1 MVSEIFL
8 SQLGTKLAILTMNC
22 YNKIR
27 IDYTMLQQ
35 IQRPLTTQRPQ
46 TTASLTQTM
55 NLLHLTS
62 DELRQAIEHELSD
75 NPALELTSAPRC
87 PACGRKGVKPGPC
100 PVCTARPDAQVIVF
114 SAPAADFREST
125 PSRRR
130 ETYDA
135 NETPETAESLSL
147 AAHLLGQIAAE
158 LTREERP
165 IAAHLLTAL
174 DDDGLLT
181 IAPAELAAYFHLPMQ
196 RVERVRQLIQRGEP
210 LGCAS
215 TSAREAIAI
224 QLDILGE
231 IQPVPPAAHVCLEHF
246 DLLAHHNFVEIA
258 QKSGL
263 SIAEIETSAR
273 FIGANLNPYPA
284 RAWWGSQSGSSDP
297 QPDYRNPD
305 VILRWLDAADAMLI
319 VELALPFSGRLS
331 LNPLF
336 KQARAEDE
344 TGAFDEA
351 IGRARML
358 IKSLR
363 QRQTALEML
372 MARLAG
378 LQRAFIVHG
387 AGSLRPLTRARL
399 AADLGFHESTISR
412 AVAGKQVQ
420 LPDGHII
427 PLARFFER
435 NLSAR
440 TALKTLISDETSP
453 LSDEALTALLQA
465 QGFSLS
471 RRVVTKYRLMEGIPN
486 SQERSQK
493 REKRKP

>member
-1 MVSEIFL
+1 
-8 SQLGTKLAILTMNC
+8 
-22 YNKIR
+22 
-27 IDYTMLQQ
+27 MLQQ

-46 TTASLTQTM
+46 TAASLMQTM

-62 DELRQAIEHELSD
+62 DELRQSIERELSE
-75 NPALELTSAPRC
+75 NPALELTNAPRC
-87 PACGRKGVKPGPC
+87 PACGRKSAKPGIC
-100 PVCTARPDAQVIVF
+100 PVCAARSEAQVIVF
-114 SAPAADFREST
+114 SAPVADFHESV
-125 PSRRR
+125 PGRRS
-130 ETYDA
+130 ETYDSQQA
-135 NETPETAESLSL
+135 PEAAETISL

-158 LTREERP
+158 LALEDRP

-174 DDDGLLT
+174 DEDGLLG
-181 IAPAELAAYFHLPMQ
+181 IPPSEVAAYFHMPMQ

-215 TSAREAIAI
+215 TSAREALSA
-224 QLDILGE
+224 QLHILGE
-231 IQPVPPAAHVCLEHF
+231 TQTLPCAAQVCLEHF
-246 DLLAHHNFVEIA
+246 ELLAHHNLGEIA
-258 QKSGL
+258 KRSGFSL
-263 SIAEIETSAR
+263 EEIETASH

-284 RAWWGSQSGSSDP
+284 RAWWGAQSGTGSP
-297 QPDYRNPD
+297 QPVYRTPD
-305 VILRWLDAADAMLI
+305 VVLRWLDAAGAALVI
-319 VELALPFSGRLS
+319 ELALPYAGQLR

-351 IGRARML
+351 IGRARLL

-378 LQRAFIVHG
+378 LQRPFIVHG
-387 AGSLRPLTRARL
+387 ASNMLPLTRAKL

-412 AVAGKQVQ
+412 AVAAKQVQ

-440 TALKTLISDETSP
+440 SALKNLIQHENSPMSDEELTKA
-453 LSDEALTALLQA
+453 LSK
-465 QGFSLS
+465 QGFTLS
-471 RRVVTKYRLMEGIPN
+471 RRAVTKYRLMEGIPN
-486 SQERSQK
+486 SQERS
-493 REKRKP
+493 RERRKKNL